1 LNWLFVHQA
10 FPAQYTQLARYLA
23 NDDQKVVA
31 ISRASYDTIGG
42 VHNVQY
48 RSQPTSGRLDKYLQD
63 FVKGVRNG
71 SAVAAVGQE
80 LRRNGFI
87 PDLILGHAA
96 WGELLFLKDVWP
108 NSPLLGYFEFYF
120 SRTGGPSGFDA
131 EFPCRAD
138 DPAYFRTRNTI
149 QVSSFD
155 VVERGQTPTEFQ
167 RSTYPPRY
175 RSEITV
181 VHEGVDTN
189 IFSPSSTARVWLDDH
204 LFVPGDEIVTY
215 SARSLEPHRGFHI
228 FMRAL
233 PSILRRRP
241 RAHVLIVGR
250 GDACYSRSPAHHR
263 SYAEQFFAEIE
274 NSVDRTRIH
283 FVGLLPTDQYRAV
296 LQISAVHVY
305 LTYPFV
311 LSWSLIEAMATG
323 CVVVGSRTPPVQEV
337 IVNNENGL
345 LVDFFDCERLA
356 DQVCYVLARP
366 DRCIRLRAA
375 ARETALKR
383 FDFGT
388 VCLPAHLRL
397 FQQLTGSRNLRIRC
411 SSR

>member
-1 LNWLFVHQA
+1 M
-10 FPAQYTQLARYLA
+10 
-23 NDDQKVVA
+23 
-31 ISRASYDTIGG
+31 
-42 VHNVQY
+42 
-48 RSQPTSGRLDKYLQD
+48 
-63 FVKGVRNG
+63 
-71 SAVAAVGQE
+71 
-80 LRRNGFI
+80 
-87 PDLILGHAA
+87 
-96 WGELLFLKDVWP
+96 KDVWP

-138 DPAYFRTRNTI
+138 DPAYFRTRNAI

-175 RSEITV
+175 RSEK
-181 VHEGVDTN
+181 
-189 IFSPSSTARVWLDDH
+189 FSPSSTARVWLDDH

-250 GDACYSRSPAHHR
+250 GDACYSGSPAHHR

-296 LQISAVHVY
+296 LDSLRSREFIISWLNHTPHATAVYASCSALPPPH
-305 LTYPFV
+305 
-311 LSWSLIEAMATG
+311 ATLA
-323 CVVVGSRTPPVQEV
+323 SR
-337 IVNNENGL
+337 
-345 LVDFFDCERLA
+345 R
-356 DQVCYVLARP
+356 LARP
-366 DRCIRLRAA
+366 YLGRTC
-375 ARETALKR
+375 
-383 FDFGT
+383 
-388 VCLPAHLRL
+388 
-397 FQQLTGSRNLRIRC
+397 TG
-411 SSR
+411 

>member
-1 LNWLFVHQA
+1 MYGQTVHYWVILNSTLAALAVLLA
-10 FPAQYTQLARYLA
+10 LTPSFPAGPTTRPISEHGMRSRSAALTLLNEGKLRQNSSVRPIRLVTAAR
-23 NDDQKVVA
+23 
-31 ISRASYDTIGG
+31 SRSFTRASI
-42 VHNVQY
+42 
-48 RSQPTSGRLDKYLQD
+48 PIYL
-63 FVKGVRNG
+63 VP
-71 SAVAAVGQE
+71 AA
-80 LRRNGFI
+80 RR
-87 PDLILGHAA
+87 
-96 WGELLFLKDVWP
+96 
-108 NSPLLGYFEFYF
+108 EF
-120 SRTGGPSGFDA
+120 
-131 EFPCRAD
+131 
-138 DPAYFRTRNTI
+138 
-149 QVSSFD
+149 
-155 VVERGQTPTEFQ
+155 
-167 RSTYPPRY
+167 
-175 RSEITV
+175 
-181 VHEGVDTN
+181 
-189 IFSPSSTARVWLDDH
+189 WLDDH

-250 GDACYSRSPAHHR
+250 GDACYSGSPAHHR
-263 SYAEQFFAEIE
+263 SYAERFFAEIE

-375 ARETALKR
+375 ARETALKK

-388 VCLPAHLRL
+388 ICLPAQLRL